1 MKIFEYI
8 ALAGFAAASTE
19 LSLSGNEN
27 PDELMDILN
36 RLSGKFK
43 LFIYNVEKRIYN
55 GCDQTV

>member
-1 MKIFEYI
+1 MKIFKYI

-36 RLSGKFK
+36 RLSGKFLK
-43 LFIYNVEKRIYN
+43 IT
-55 GCDQTV
+55 QTFVSLRM

>member
-1 MKIFEYI
+1 MKIFKYI

-36 RLSGKFK
+36 RLSGKFLK
-43 LFIYNVEKRIYN
+43 ITQIFVSL
-55 GCDQTV
+55 